1 MKGNFVV
8 KTVRTPRG
16 IIVRIAA
23 IATLLTVTLVWL
35 FASRGSFAFAS
46 SVIETPT
53 QTTPWGI
60 AFDNSGHI
68 WVAEPGCDPNPI
80 CQSVFPSFIGEYN
93 TVDHTLVQDYLQP
106 SGFSSPLFVAV
117 DSTGH
122 IWFTEPNSNA
132 IGRLTPGS
140 TPVWEQWAI
149 PTASAIPYDLVVDK
163 HGNIWFTERGA
174 SKIGF
179 FNTATYSFVE
189 TPTPTAGSDPYGI
202 TLASREKIWFAENT
216 VPKIGSFMLTASG
229 SFLIKEDTFSTVSN
243 PAPAA
248 HLITSDLSGNIWYS
262 EGLAGQIGEWDPSP
276 GTYTN
281 IVVSTAPVTH
291 ISGISVDSKNRIWF
305 DDSLNAVVG
314 YYDPSTGAIKTL
326 TLSDL
331 SDHPHDGLAVDGS
344 DNIWFTEEFG
354 GLTGRLA
361 EIPAGTLLRGEY
373 SAPFLNGAN
382 KTRYHTEFRVM
393 A

>member
-16 IIVRIAA
+16 IIVLIAA
-23 IATLLTVTLVWL
+23 IATLLAVVPIRT
-35 FASRGSFAFAS
+35 FASMGSTTFAS

-53 QTTPWGI
+53 QATPWGV
-60 AFDNSGHI
+60 AFDKSGHI
-68 WVAEPGCDPNPI
+68 WVAEPGCDPGPI
-80 CQSVFPSFIGEYN
+80 CQSAFPSYIGEYN
-93 TVDHTLVQDYLQP
+93 TANGTLVQNYLQP

-140 TPVWEQWAI
+140 TPGWKQWTI

-163 HGNIWFTERGA
+163 HDNIWFTEHGA

-179 FNTATYSFVE
+179 FKTSTHTFVE

-202 TLASREKIWFAENT
+202 TLAGSEKIWFAENT
-216 VPKIGSFMLTASG
+216 VPKIGSFTLTASG
-229 SFLIKEDTFSTVSN
+229 SIHIKEHTFSTVSN
-243 PAPAA
+243 PAPTA
-248 HLITSDLSGNIWYS
+248 HLITSDHSGNIWFS
-262 EGLAGQIGEWDPSP
+262 EGFAGQIGEWIPSS
-276 GTYTN
+276 GTHTN
-281 IVVSTAPVTH
+281 IVVSKASFTH

-314 YYDPSTGAIKTL
+314 YYDPSTGTIKTL

-331 SDHPHDGLAVDGS
+331 SDHPHDGLAVDSS
-344 DNIWFTEEFG
+344 DNTWFTEEF
-354 GLTGRLA
+354 TGRLA
-361 EIPAGTLLRGEY
+361 ELPAGTL
-373 SAPFLNGAN
+373 
-382 KTRYHTEFRVM
+382 
-393 A
+393 